1 MTYPPGGQPPYSESQ
16 YPQHPDQPTGYPPP
30 VYPQAGYPTQ
40 PPPAGRQPSRK
51 GKVGL
56 VIALIAVV
64 LLALGGVVVIGA
76 VLTAQGKGPF
86 ASDAQRIQSAIHD
99 FYNTLEAKGFQAAAA
114 KACAADRAEFDALP
128 AEQKLEFDTAA
139 ISVEIDKIDNIKI
152 DGELATARI
161 TGKLTLEL
169 PGTEPDT
176 DTSTTEHLTKED
188 GKWKVCSASTG
199 QN

>member
-1 MTYPPGGQPPYSESQ
+1 MTYPNPHQ
-16 YPQHPDQPTGYPPP
+16 PDQPTGYPPP
-30 VYPQAGYPTQ
+30 HYPQAATPAPV
-40 PPPAGRQPSRK
+40 PPGARQPSRK
-51 GKVGL
+51 SKVGL
-56 VIALIAVV
+56 VIGLIAVV

-86 ASDAQRIQSAIHD
+86 ASDAQRIESAIHD
-99 FYNTLEAKGFQAAAA
+99 FYDTLEKKGFPAAAA

-139 ISVEIDKIDNIKI
+139 VSVSIDKIDDIKI

-169 PGTEPDT
+169 PGEEPDT
-176 DTSTTEHLTKED
+176 DTSTTEHLKKED
-188 GKWKVCSASTG
+188 GKWKVCSAGSG
-199 QN
+199 RN